1 MGILTIPGLS
11 FRGLLLTPFWQSR
24 PGRRHH
30 KRTIAV
36 ELMLLDLSATVWLTY
51 ESAID
56 VDWEEK
62 AETNKP
68 IPPEYQL
75 EIDEEH
81 EGYEPYQ
88 NSCAGCHGD
97 DLSGGEG
104 PELTRTGLPED

>member
-1 MGILTIPGLS
+1 
-11 FRGLLLTPFWQSR
+11 
-24 PGRRHH
+24 
-30 KRTIAV
+30 
-36 ELMLLDLSATVWLTY
+36 MLLGLSATVCLTY

-56 VDWEEK
+56 VDCEEK

-104 PELTRTGLPED
+104 PELTRTGLPEDAIRQIAIDRMGDMPSAVLMVSNV